1 LHDAGGP
8 TEAEPAQ
15 RGTLLLGA
23 PYLDHGGLKSE
34 LPRCFL
40 CCLTQQH
47 SQHNQPATTP
57 SPYILKEAM
66 PDFPKGERLEARVRP
81 ITLQPG
87 MGDWHTHP
95 TPIVIYVLEGTFAVE
110 IKDKGV
116 THVKAGEA
124 VLEQP
129 NVVLRGGNLGQT
141 QTKVIVFQVAS
152 PEAPFS
158 QPAPSQ

>member
-1 LHDAGGP
+1 MKTFTLVSA
-8 TEAEPAQ
+8 AAFLALSAQ
-15 RGTLLLGA
+15 A
-23 PYLDHGGLKSE
+23 
-34 LPRCFL
+34 
-40 CCLTQQH
+40 QQH
-47 SQHNQPATTP
+47 SQHGQPATAP
-57 SPYILKEAM
+57 SPYILKEVM

-95 TPIVIYVLEGTFAVE
+95 TPIMIYVLEGTFAVE
-110 IKDKGV
+110 IRDKGI

-129 NVVLRGGNLGQT
+129 NVVLRGGNPGQT
-141 QTKVIVFQVAS
+141 PTKVVVFQVAS

>member
-1 LHDAGGP
+1 MKSIVLAFAGMCLIF
-8 TEAEPAQ
+8 PAQ
-15 RGTLLLGA
+15 A
-23 PYLDHGGLKSE
+23 
-34 LPRCFL
+34 
-40 CCLTQQH
+40 QQ
-47 SQHNQPATTP
+47 QAQPAP

-66 PDFPKGERLEARVRP
+66 PDFPKGDRLEARVRP

-95 TPIVIYVLEGTFAVE
+95 TPIVIYVVEGVFAVE
-110 IKDKGV
+110 IKDKGI
-116 THVKAGEA
+116 TNIKAGEA

-129 NVVLRGGNLGQT
+129 NVVLRGGNPGQSPT
-141 QTKVIVFQVAS
+141 RIVVFQVAS